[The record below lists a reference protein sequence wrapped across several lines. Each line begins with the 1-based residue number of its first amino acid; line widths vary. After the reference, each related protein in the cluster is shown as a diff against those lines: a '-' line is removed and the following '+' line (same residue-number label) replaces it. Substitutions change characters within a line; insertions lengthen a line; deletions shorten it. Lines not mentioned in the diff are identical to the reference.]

1 MERNHDEY
9 RSGVRSKLR
18 GAKSEARGKEVSI
31 FFKSERKIER
41 NNRYSIRFYSISIM
55 VMKEVVKKK
64 EEEVEEK
71 MEGGIL
77 VRRYK
82 GSKVEVEGRREV

>member
-1 MERNHDEY
+1 
-9 RSGVRSKLR
+9 
-18 GAKSEARGKEVSI
+18 
-31 FFKSERKIER
+31 
-41 NNRYSIRFYSISIM
+41 
-55 VMKEVVKKK
+55 MKALSLSTVVKKK